1 VSLQVHYGGTFDPV
15 HNGHLAIARAAR
27 DALQSPVAMMPA
39 ADPPHRPA
47 PGASG
52 EQRAEMLELAV
63 RDEPGLW
70 VDRRELRRGG
80 PSYSID
86 TLREL
91 RAEWGLDTPI
101 VLVLGADSFHGL
113 PTWREWR
120 ALFTLAHL
128 VVAERAESPLDG
140 ALPALLADDLSGRW
154 TDVPEVL
161 LQSPAGHVLRLR
173 QPLHMESASTIRRQ
187 VAAGAPWRHAV
198 PEAVADYIQQRGL
211 YRDGAVQA
219 PSL

>member
-1 VSLQVHYGGTFDPV
+1 VSLHVYYGGTFDPV

-27 DALQSPVAMMPA
+27 DALKAPVAMMPA

-52 EQRAEMLELAV
+52 VQRAEMLELAV

-70 VDRRELRRGG
+70 VDRRELRRHS
-80 PSYSID
+80 PSYSVE

-91 RAEWGLDTPI
+91 RAEWGLDAPI
-101 VLVLGADSFHGL
+101 VLVLGADSFHSL

-120 ALFTLAHL
+120 TLFTLTHF

-140 ALPALLADDLSGRW
+140 GLPTLLADDLAGRW
-154 TDVPEVL
+154 TDKRDVL
-161 LQSPAGHVLRLR
+161 LQSPAGRVLRLR
-173 QPLHMESASTIRRQ
+173 QPLHQASATAIRREI
-187 VAAGAPWRHAV
+187 AAGAPWRHSV
-198 PEAVADYIQQRGL
+198 PADVADYIRSEGL

>member
-1 VSLQVHYGGTFDPV
+1 MSLRVYFGGTFDPV

-27 DALQSPVAMMPA
+27 DALKAPVAMLPA
-39 ADPPHRPA
+39 ADPPHRPP
-47 PGASG
+47 PGASAL
-52 EQRAEMLELAV
+52 QRADMLELAV
-63 RDEPGLW
+63 RDEPGLC
-70 VDRRELRRGG
+70 VDRRELRRGA
-80 PSYSID
+80 PSYSVE

-91 RAEWGLDTPI
+91 RAEWGLDAPI

-120 ALFTLAHL
+120 ALFTLAHF

-140 ALPALLADDLSGRW
+140 VLPALLADDLAGRW
-154 TDVPEVL
+154 TDKRDVL
-161 LQSPAGHVLRLR
+161 LQSPAGCVLRLR
-173 QPLHMESASTIRRQ
+173 QPLHQASATAIRRQ
-187 VAAGAPWRHAV
+187 IAAGAPWRDTV